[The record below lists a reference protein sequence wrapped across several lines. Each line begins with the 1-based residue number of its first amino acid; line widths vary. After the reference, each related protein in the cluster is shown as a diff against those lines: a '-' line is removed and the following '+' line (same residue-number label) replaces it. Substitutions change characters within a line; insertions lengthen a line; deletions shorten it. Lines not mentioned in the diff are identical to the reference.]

1 MAIPSNSEGESLN
14 DLVERTLDRRALPL
28 AARVLRVSK
37 RPKRLA
43 LGPTKTSA
51 GTLRRVVLPMFTWD
65 QERISLLLSEIC
77 PSEEDQIDKTVPGP
91 ILGCLIGKAD
101 VFTFDENDVVK
112 RLQPKLKAEWFPW
125 KDKSQW
131 EAVLGNPSVAKVYLD
146 VLYETIQRRKLES
159 ESEVIENTYLP
170 DESSRARPLAGMF
183 SAVNLPPNLGQQEY
197 VPLLHP
203 ELHGH
208 RLLRRRAWKP
218 KPFRLDDYFDKAQ
231 LETASSSGE
240 SLMIKTYLAYE
251 PDQQLLLP
259 AALQEWLPDDHLAY
273 FISDV
278 VDQLDMS
285 KVTARYERERR
296 GGPPYHPRMMVKVL
310 LYGYCVGVASSRRIA
325 QRLHEDIA
333 FRVLA
338 ANNTPDFR
346 TISDFRKD
354 NVDALSGL
362 FVQVLALCQ
371 QAGLVKLGH
380 VALDGTKVKANA
392 SKHKAMSYQRMK
404 EKAAQLAA
412 EVAELLRQAQAA
424 DDEEDRRYGKDK
436 RGDEL
441 PEELAFRERRLEK
454 IREAMAALEAEAQ
467 AAAEQAE
474 AEGGKHPGVP
484 DDKAQR
490 NFTDTESR
498 IIPAPGGKDF
508 LQAYNCQAVVD
519 SAHQVIVAARATNQ
533 TSDKQQAAAM
543 MEETIDNVGAV
554 PREVSAD
561 AGYYSAKAVG
571 ELYAL
576 GVDPF
581 VAPEQTRHGRVVPPA
596 PRGRIPSHLSPR
608 DRMRRKLQTRRGRQR
623 YALRMQTVEPV
634 FGQIKQGRGFR
645 QFLLRGLEK
654 VNGEWSLICT
664 GHNLLKLF
672 RFGVNLHR
680 KARVDGPAQRIR
692 NFAEVVSTALFAKL
706 SGAGRGNRQN

>member
-1 MAIPSNSEGESLN
+1 M
-14 DLVERTLDRRALPL
+14 
-28 AARVLRVSK
+28 SK
-37 RPKRLA
+37 
-43 LGPTKTSA
+43 
-51 GTLRRVVLPMFTWD
+51 
-65 QERISLLLSEIC
+65 
-77 PSEEDQIDKTVPGP
+77 
-91 ILGCLIGKAD
+91 
-101 VFTFDENDVVK
+101 
-112 RLQPKLKAEWFPW
+112 
-125 KDKSQW
+125 
-131 EAVLGNPSVAKVYLD
+131 
-146 VLYETIQRRKLES
+146 
-159 ESEVIENTYLP
+159 TYLP
-170 DESSRARPLAGMF
+170 
-183 SAVNLPPNLGQQEY
+183 
-197 VPLLHP
+197 
-203 ELHGH
+203 
-208 RLLRRRAWKP
+208 
-218 KPFRLDDYFDKAQ
+218 
-231 LETASSSGE
+231 
-240 SLMIKTYLAYE
+240 YE

-285 KVTARYERERR
+285 EVTARYERERR

-354 NVDALSGL
+354 NLDALSGL

-371 QAGLVKLGH
+371 QAGLVKPGH

-441 PEELAFRERRLEK
+441 PQELAFRERRLEK

-498 IIPAPGGKDF
+498 TMPAPGGKDF
-508 LQAYNCQAVVD
+508 LQAYNCQAV
-519 SAHQVIVAARATNQ
+519 
-533 TSDKQQAAAM
+533 AM

-561 AGYYSAKAVG
+561 AGYYSAKAVD

-608 DRMRRKLQTRRGRQR
+608 DRMRRELQTKRGRQS

-680 KARVDGPAQRIR
+680 KARADGPAQRIR

-706 SGAGRGNRQN
+706 SGGRLGQPAKLVVAIHWR

>member
-1 MAIPSNSEGESLN
+1 M
-14 DLVERTLDRRALPL
+14 
-28 AARVLRVSK
+28 SK
-37 RPKRLA
+37 
-43 LGPTKTSA
+43 
-51 GTLRRVVLPMFTWD
+51 
-65 QERISLLLSEIC
+65 
-77 PSEEDQIDKTVPGP
+77 
-91 ILGCLIGKAD
+91 
-101 VFTFDENDVVK
+101 
-112 RLQPKLKAEWFPW
+112 
-125 KDKSQW
+125 
-131 EAVLGNPSVAKVYLD
+131 
-146 VLYETIQRRKLES
+146 
-159 ESEVIENTYLP
+159 TYLP
-170 DESSRARPLAGMF
+170 
-183 SAVNLPPNLGQQEY
+183 
-197 VPLLHP
+197 
-203 ELHGH
+203 
-208 RLLRRRAWKP
+208 
-218 KPFRLDDYFDKAQ
+218 
-231 LETASSSGE
+231 
-240 SLMIKTYLAYE
+240 YE

-259 AALQEWLPDDHLAY
+259 AALQDWLPDDHLAY

-285 KVTARYERERR
+285 EVTARYERERR
-296 GGPPYHPRMMVKVL
+296 GGPPYHPRMMVKAL

-354 NVDALSGL
+354 NLDALSGL
-362 FVQVLALCQ
+362 FLQVLALCQ

-392 SKHKAMSYQRMK
+392 SKHKAMSYGRMK
-404 EKAAQLAA
+404 EREAQLAA
-412 EVAELLRQAQAA
+412 EVAELLRQAREV

-441 PEELAFRERRLEK
+441 PEELAFREGRLEK

-467 AAAEQAE
+467 AAVEQAE
-474 AEGGKHPGVP
+474 AEGGKRPGVP
-484 DDKAQR
+484 EDKAQR

-508 LQAYNCQAVVD
+508 LQGYNCQAVVD

-561 AGYYSAKAVG
+561 AGYYSAKAVD

-634 FGQIKQGRGFR
+634 FGHIKQGRGFR

-680 KARVDGPAQRIR
+680 KARGGGPAQRIR
-692 NFAEVVSTALFAKL
+692 NSCRGSEHGAIRKAVWQPARATGTISCRDPL
-706 SGAGRGNRQN
+706 SLTRKNR

>member
-1 MAIPSNSEGESLN
+1 M
-14 DLVERTLDRRALPL
+14 
-28 AARVLRVSK
+28 SK
-37 RPKRLA
+37 
-43 LGPTKTSA
+43 
-51 GTLRRVVLPMFTWD
+51 
-65 QERISLLLSEIC
+65 
-77 PSEEDQIDKTVPGP
+77 
-91 ILGCLIGKAD
+91 
-101 VFTFDENDVVK
+101 
-112 RLQPKLKAEWFPW
+112 
-125 KDKSQW
+125 
-131 EAVLGNPSVAKVYLD
+131 
-146 VLYETIQRRKLES
+146 
-159 ESEVIENTYLP
+159 TYLP
-170 DESSRARPLAGMF
+170 
-183 SAVNLPPNLGQQEY
+183 
-197 VPLLHP
+197 
-203 ELHGH
+203 
-208 RLLRRRAWKP
+208 
-218 KPFRLDDYFDKAQ
+218 
-231 LETASSSGE
+231 
-240 SLMIKTYLAYE
+240 YE

-259 AALQEWLPDDHLAY
+259 VALQEWLPEDHQAY

-285 KVTARYERERR
+285 EVTARYERERR
-296 GGPPYHPRMMVKVL
+296 GGPPYHPRMMVKAL

-354 NVDALSGL
+354 NLDALSGL
-362 FVQVLALCQ
+362 LSVQVLALCQ
-371 QAGLVKLGH
+371 KAGLVKLGH

-392 SKHKAMSYQRMK
+392 SKHKAMSYGRMK
-404 EKAAQLAA
+404 EREAQLAA
-412 EVAELLRQAQAA
+412 EVAELLERAREV

-441 PEELAFRERRLEK
+441 PEELAFREGRLGK

-467 AAAEQAE
+467 AAAERAE
-474 AEGGKHPGVP
+474 AEGGKRPGVP

-490 NFTDTESR
+490 NFTDAESR

-533 TSDKQQAAAM
+533 TSDKRQAAVM

-561 AGYYSAKAVG
+561 AGYYSAKAVD

-576 GVDPF
+576 GDCVDPF

-596 PRGRIPSHLSPR
+596 PRGRIPIHLSPR

-623 YALRMQTVEPV
+623 Y
-634 FGQIKQGRGFR
+634 
-645 QFLLRGLEK
+645 
-654 VNGEWSLICT
+654 
-664 GHNLLKLF
+664 
-672 RFGVNLHR
+672 
-680 KARVDGPAQRIR
+680 
-692 NFAEVVSTALFAKL
+692 
-706 SGAGRGNRQN
+706 

>member
-1 MAIPSNSEGESLN
+1 M
-14 DLVERTLDRRALPL
+14 
-28 AARVLRVSK
+28 
-37 RPKRLA
+37 
-43 LGPTKTSA
+43 
-51 GTLRRVVLPMFTWD
+51 
-65 QERISLLLSEIC
+65 
-77 PSEEDQIDKTVPGP
+77 
-91 ILGCLIGKAD
+91 
-101 VFTFDENDVVK
+101 
-112 RLQPKLKAEWFPW
+112 
-125 KDKSQW
+125 
-131 EAVLGNPSVAKVYLD
+131 
-146 VLYETIQRRKLES
+146 
-159 ESEVIENTYLP
+159 
-170 DESSRARPLAGMF
+170 
-183 SAVNLPPNLGQQEY
+183 
-197 VPLLHP
+197 
-203 ELHGH
+203 
-208 RLLRRRAWKP
+208 
-218 KPFRLDDYFDKAQ
+218 
-231 LETASSSGE
+231 
-240 SLMIKTYLAYE
+240 
-251 PDQQLLLP
+251 P

-285 KVTARYERERR
+285 EVTARYDRERR

-325 QRLHEDIA
+325 HRLHEDIA

-412 EVAELLRQAQAA
+412 

-441 PEELAFRERRLEK
+441 AEELAFREGRLEK
-454 IREAMAALEAEAQ
+454 ILEAMAALEAEAH

-498 IIPAPGGKDF
+498 IMPAPGGKDF
-508 LQAYNCQAVVD
+508 LQAYNCQAVAD

-533 TSDKQQAAAM
+533 TSDKQQAASM
-543 MEETIDNVGAV
+543 M
-554 PREVSAD
+554 
-561 AGYYSAKAVG
+561 
-571 ELYAL
+571 
-576 GVDPF
+576 
-581 VAPEQTRHGRVVPPA
+581 
-596 PRGRIPSHLSPR
+596 
-608 DRMRRKLQTRRGRQR
+608 
-623 YALRMQTVEPV
+623 
-634 FGQIKQGRGFR
+634 
-645 QFLLRGLEK
+645 
-654 VNGEWSLICT
+654 
-664 GHNLLKLF
+664 
-672 RFGVNLHR
+672 
-680 KARVDGPAQRIR
+680 
-692 NFAEVVSTALFAKL
+692 
-706 SGAGRGNRQN
+706 

>member
-1 MAIPSNSEGESLN
+1 M
-14 DLVERTLDRRALPL
+14 
-28 AARVLRVSK
+28 SK
-37 RPKRLA
+37 
-43 LGPTKTSA
+43 
-51 GTLRRVVLPMFTWD
+51 
-65 QERISLLLSEIC
+65 
-77 PSEEDQIDKTVPGP
+77 
-91 ILGCLIGKAD
+91 
-101 VFTFDENDVVK
+101 
-112 RLQPKLKAEWFPW
+112 
-125 KDKSQW
+125 
-131 EAVLGNPSVAKVYLD
+131 
-146 VLYETIQRRKLES
+146 
-159 ESEVIENTYLP
+159 TYLP
-170 DESSRARPLAGMF
+170 
-183 SAVNLPPNLGQQEY
+183 
-197 VPLLHP
+197 
-203 ELHGH
+203 
-208 RLLRRRAWKP
+208 
-218 KPFRLDDYFDKAQ
+218 
-231 LETASSSGE
+231 
-240 SLMIKTYLAYE
+240 YE

-285 KVTARYERERR
+285 EVTARYERERR

-436 RGDEL
+436 GGDEL
-441 PEELAFRERRLEK
+441 SGELAFREGRLEK

-474 AEGGKHPGVP
+474 AEGRKHPGVP

-508 LQAYNCQAVVD
+508 LQVYNCQAVVD

-561 AGYYSAKAVG
+561 AGYYSAKAVD

-608 DRMRRKLQTRRGRQR
+608 DRMRRKLQTKRGRQR

-680 KARVDGPAQRIR
+680 KARADGPAQRIR

-706 SGAGRGNRQN
+706 SGGRLGQPAKLVVAIHRR